1 MGKCALLWFGCGA
14 EIRGRSGIWF
24 VSAQEWG
31 HRFLAWALA
40 PLSPFLYQEE
50 PPTSHIWKAK
60 LVHSRSVAK
69 PKLPP
74 FWLLNPFCAH
84 LAQGLCTQA
93 GLTLGKY
100 SNFVFS
106 CCSQVKK
113 VRWERHNN
121 MFLSP
126 PSPVPERFAST
137 YLLPSKPL
145 TSTVSVFCSLSL
157 TPSSL
162 SSLKSST
169 RWVLRS
175 SPLWSKRSSR
185 AISRWWVPSLS
196 SVASMDG
203 GEATNVSWAREMA
216 VGMLGGFSILLTENY

>member
-1 MGKCALLWFGCGA
+1 MCLALIWLWGRDPR
-14 EIRGRSGIWF
+14 EIWDLVCLCSG
-24 VSAQEWG
+24 VV
-31 HRFLAWALA
+31 ALISCLVA

-60 LVHSRSVAK
+60 LLHSRSVTK
-69 PKLPP
+69 PKLSP
-74 FWLLNPFCAH
+74 FWLLNPCCAH

-113 VRWERHNN
+113 ARWERHNN

-126 PSPVPERFAST
+126 PSPVPEHFAST

-175 SPLWSKRSSR
+175 SPSWSKRSSQ
-185 AISRWWVPSLS
+185 AISRWWVPLLS

-203 GEATNVSWAREMA
+203 GKATNVSWAREMV
-216 VGMLGGFSILLTENY
+216 VGMLGRVSILLTENY